1 MTVAHSTWQIKR
13 RRLQEDNLQVEM
25 KPPVELMGELREI
38 SEGRTVLNFD
48 PDDGS
53 ECTAS
58 SMSFGE

>member
-1 MTVAHSTWQIKR
+1 VTVAHSTWQIKR

-38 SEGRTVLNFD
+38 SEGRTVPNFD